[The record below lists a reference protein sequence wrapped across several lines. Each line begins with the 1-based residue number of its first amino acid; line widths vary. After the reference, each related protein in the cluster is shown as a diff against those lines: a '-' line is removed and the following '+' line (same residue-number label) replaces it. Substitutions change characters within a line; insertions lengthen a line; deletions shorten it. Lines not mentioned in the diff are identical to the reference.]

1 MNKREKKQ
9 RKLRSIEI
17 MNKQKF
23 EEWERDDVYKDIS
36 IYEWVEFMLKLSF
49 IHTQLVYSTHCIH
62 PTIFSTL

>member
-1 MNKREKKQ
+1 MSKKDKKQ
-9 RKLRSIEI
+9 RKLLSIEI
-17 MNKQKF
+17 MEKQKV